1 MNIENNIYKLG
12 FSARRIPQKTEIQIS
27 DKIKDI
33 VSTLEPDSKKA
44 ATQLEIIGEKIAPSV
59 YRINEY
65 VLIPAP
71 RYISDIMED
80 SKPMYMNNNSS
91 ILEYICSKE
100 LSPYNDLHIFK
111 LQNAQCGIR
120 KYDSNLVTDSAK
132 QNFYADMK
140 KLADSILCNSAE
152 ILNEHNWYI
161 SNDGH
166 KIYNISPNLSGCI
179 TRTEYD
185 TMLKTLFD
193 KLFN

>member
-1 MNIENNIYKLG
+1 MNIENNTYKLG
-12 FSARRIPQKTEIQIS
+12 FSARRIPKKTELQIS

-33 VSTLEPDSKKA
+33 VSKLDPDLKKA
-44 ATQLEIIGEKIAPSV
+44 ATQLETIGEKIANSV
-59 YRINEY
+59 YRIDEY

-80 SKPMYMNNNSS
+80 FKPMYMNNNSS
-91 ILEYICSKE
+91 ILEYVGSKG

-111 LQNAQCGIR
+111 LQNAKCGIR
-120 KYDSNLVTDSAK
+120 KYDRSLVTDSAK

-140 KLADSILCNSAE
+140 KLADNILCNSAE
-152 ILNEHNWYI
+152 ILNEKNWYI
-161 SNDGH
+161 SNDGQ
-166 KIYNISPNLSGCI
+166 KIYNLSPNLGGCI
-179 TRTEYD
+179 TRAEYD